1 MENIV
6 KCAFVIVGLF
16 HIYNFIS
23 NITVFHIHIRHDF
36 LINTLLD
43 APISLKETRLS
54 RRERC
59 NSRIFLNVCAS
70 TIKKHEYIF

>member
-1 MENIV
+1 MYHKYEYIIYMIKRGYVHMENIV

-36 LINTLLD
+36 LINTL
-43 APISLKETRLS
+43 
-54 RRERC
+54 RC
-59 NSRIFLNVCAS
+59 TDLTKGNSF
-70 TIKKHEYIF
+70 IKARTVQQ